1 MAYKVFFLIV
11 WKVRNLK
18 EIGSFLKRARIDNGV
33 SLDEASDDLNLA
45 KDYLE
50 NLEEGNVRAFKDVY
64 SLKESVR
71 EYSKYLGL
79 DPDKVMDEFNDFMFE
94 HTSKISLDDIKE
106 ARKSSQEKEE
116 KPKVVSPYTKI
127 RKEKFD
133 LKKIKWKKIGAV
145 LGIILLVILAIFLYR
160 ILTKK
165 EEKIT
170 KELMGKVSEYH
181 EFSIL
186 VNGYKNC
193 FIYFDNDY
201 NDISV

>member
-1 MAYKVFFLIV
+1 M
-11 WKVRNLK
+11 K
-18 EIGSFLKRARIDNGV
+18 EIGEFLKRSRIDNGV
-33 SLDEASDDLNLA
+33 SLDEASEDLNLS

-94 HTSKISLDDIKE
+94 HTSKISLDDILE
-106 ARKSSQEKEE
+106 ARKLAQEKEEE

-127 RKEKFD
+127 RKKKFD
-133 LKKIKWKKIGAV
+133 FKKIKWKKIGIV
-145 LGIILLVILAIFLYR
+145 LGIILGIVVL
-160 ILTKK
+160 ILTIRFITNK

-170 KELMGKVSEYH
+170 SELMGRISDYH
-181 EFSIL
+181 EFS
-186 VNGYKNC
+186 N
-193 FIYFDNDY
+193 
-201 NDISV
+201 

>member
-1 MAYKVFFLIV
+1 M
-11 WKVRNLK
+11 K
-18 EIGSFLKRARIDNGV
+18 EIGEFLKRSRIDNGV
-33 SLDEASDDLNLA
+33 SLDEASEDLNLS

-94 HTSKISLDDIKE
+94 HTSKISLDDILE
-106 ARKSSQEKEE
+106 ARKLAQEKEEE

-133 LKKIKWKKIGAV
+133 FKKIKWKKIGIV
-145 LGIILLVILAIFLYR
+145 LGIILGIVVL
-160 ILTKK
+160 ILTIRFITNK

-170 KELMGKVSEYH
+170 SELMGRVSDYH
-181 EFSIL
+181 EFS
-186 VNGYKNC
+186 N
-193 FIYFDNDY
+193 
-201 NDISV
+201 